1 VTDELAIRDLLARVA
16 QTCDFGTLDDYLGLF
31 TEDATLDMPDN
42 PQVGVLASRREGR
55 PALAVGV
62 RERRALGVQGPG
74 TATIHVV
81 TTVTVERTGADTA
94 SASSYWMYYARCDG
108 TPELRS
114 IGHYADDVR
123 RTDDGW
129 RIARRRITVGPPTS

>member
-1 VTDELAIRDLLARVA
+1 VSDELAIRDLLARVA
-16 QTCDFGTLDDYLGLF
+16 QTCDSGTLEEYLSLF
-31 TEDATLDMPDN
+31 TEDASFDMPDN
-42 PQVGVLASRREGR
+42 PQVGIRASRRAGR
-55 PALAVGV
+55 PELAAGV

-94 SASSYWMYYARCDG
+94 SASSYWMYYVRCDG
-108 TPELRS
+108 APELRS
-114 IGHYADDVR
+114 MGHYADDVR

-129 RIARRRITVGPPTS
+129 RIARRRITVGPPAS